1 MTITDKLILGIDIG
15 GTKIALCLADTNGT
29 IIDSTRVESGTQT
42 EYEKSRR
49 EMLAAADQLITHN
62 GGKERIGAIGIG
74 APGPMD
80 VRKGILEKSPNM
92 LWENIP
98 VRDDVANHFN
108 LPVALDND
116 ANGGVLAEWFF
127 GAAKDKSS
135 AIYLTMST
143 GIGGGVI
150 VEDQLLHGRD
160 CLGGELGHIV
170 LDIDGPVCGCGQR
183 GCFEAFCGGANMSRR
198 LQDVLADQP
207 DHPIMN
213 LPEVNGD
220 YKKLNFQVLRTA
232 VLEGIPL
239 AREMWDE
246 VCVRTAQGIGAL
258 MMTFNPE
265 IVILGTLAYYSKEM
279 LLDPVRKNLPR
290 FAWKQMREGCDI
302 TVSALGPKIGELAGV
317 SIALYSLRKKA

>member
-1 MTITDKLILGIDIG
+1 MTMTDKLILGIDIG
-15 GTKIALCLADTNGT
+15 GTKIALCLADTNGN
-29 IIDSTRVESGTQT
+29 IVGSARVDSGTHA
-42 EYEKSRR
+42 EYEKAKKS
-49 EMLAAADQLITHN
+49 MLAAADRLVAEN
-62 GGKERIGAIGIG
+62 GGIDRIAAVGIG

-108 LPVALDND
+108 LPVTLDND

-127 GAAKDKSS
+127 GAAKGKSS

-143 GIGGGVI
+143 GIGGGII
-150 VEDQLLHGRD
+150 VENHLLHGRD

-170 LDIDGPVCGCGQR
+170 LDINGPVCGCGQR

-213 LPEVNGD
+213 LPDVSGD
-220 YKKLNFQVLRTA
+220 YKKLNFQTLRTA

-239 AREMWDE
+239 AREMWEE
-246 VCVRTAQGIGAL
+246 VCTRTAQGIGAL

-265 IVILGTLAYYSKEM
+265 IVILGTLAYYSGDM
-279 LLDPVRKNLPR
+279 LLDPVRKQLPK
-290 FAWKQMREGCDI
+290 FAWKQMREDCDI
-302 TVSALGPKIGELAGV
+302 TTPALGAKIGELAGV
-317 SIALYSLRKKA
+317 SIALYSLR